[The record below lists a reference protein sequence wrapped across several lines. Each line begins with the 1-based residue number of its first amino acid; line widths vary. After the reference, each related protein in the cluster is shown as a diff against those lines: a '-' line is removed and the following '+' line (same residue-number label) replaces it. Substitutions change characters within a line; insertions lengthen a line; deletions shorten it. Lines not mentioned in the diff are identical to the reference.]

1 MKILII
7 YDNSAPKYHRLL
19 LPLVYMP
26 GVEIITTQQITEAL
40 VQDIDILY
48 FNRLIPGCA
57 IAQVLAWRKAYGFKI
72 VVDFDDHWILEP
84 DHYLYE
90 HYKQQK
96 LSLYMIAWLDEADA
110 VTVTHERLAND
121 VIPVNSN
128 VHVLPNAIPKDGQF
142 LAKKQPSELTRLFW
156 AGGITHAKDIELLKY
171 PVRKLKDLPIQMVMG
186 GFSKNSFYYKM
197 RNDFTNYGKLPNEL
211 LQGLPVKDYYY
222 MYSKCDI
229 SLIPLT
235 ETVFNSHKSN
245 LKILE
250 AANIGANV
258 VVSNV
263 HPYKDVPYVNYVDTS
278 EDWERHVRW
287 LIANPEEAREQA
299 ANLQQYCNER
309 FNFEVINKTRKEIL
323 CSLITD
329 KASKDSE
336 TITTPG

>member
-1 MKILII
+1 M
-7 YDNSAPKYHRLL
+7 
-19 LPLVYMP
+19 
-26 GVEIITTQQITEAL
+26 
-40 VQDIDILY
+40 QDIDILY

-186 GFSKNSFYYKM
+186 GFSKNSVYYKM

-299 ANLQQYCNER
+299 ANLQQYCDER
-309 FNFEVINKTRKEIL
+309 FNFETINKTRKEIL
-323 CSLITD
+323 LKLI
-329 KASKDSE
+329 A
-336 TITTPG
+336 